1 VRIDVHQ
8 HAAGPD
14 YLTEAGLQAGPHAE
28 ALVDVD
34 HRLRQLDEAAID
46 VAVLSAPPPGPS
58 DPDPRRAAELA
69 RLANDPLI
77 AHAERHPDR
86 FRVLAVLPFPHG
98 GPARAELE
106 RIAGHPAV
114 RGVCLHGHSAAW
126 KVDAFEESG
135 VAALCERA
143 ELPVLV
149 HPAGDI
155 RVDEPDPYGLSQVV
169 GLPASSTAAV
179 FRMIA
184 SGTLDRLPG
193 LQLIVPH
200 AGGLIGTL
208 AGRAADQLRGT
219 HAEAVSRYIE
229 RLWFDSCLGDAELL
243 EFFMG
248 RWGHERFVLGSD
260 FPYRGDIR
268 RHAVD
273 FDVAASV
280 CGMPCAPGPFQAWF
294 G

>member
-8 HAAGPD
+8 HAAGPA
-14 YLTEAGLQAGPHAE
+14 YLAEAGLDAGPYAD

-34 HRLRQLDEAAID
+34 RRLRQMDDAQIE

-77 AHAERHPDR
+77 AHAERRPDR

-98 GPARAELE
+98 ELARAELE
-106 RIAGHPAV
+106 RVSGHPAV

-126 KVDAFEESG
+126 KIDAFEESG

-143 ELPVLV
+143 GLPVLV

-155 RVDEPDPYGLSQVV
+155 RIDEPDPHGLSQVV

-179 FRMIA
+179 LRMIA
-184 SGTLDRLPG
+184 TGTLDRHPDLH
-193 LQLIVPH
+193 LVVPH
-200 AGGLIGTL
+200 AGGLIGVL
-208 AGRAADQLRGT
+208 AARAADQLRGT
-219 HAEAVSRYIE
+219 QERAVSAYIE
-229 RLWFDSCLGDAELL
+229 RLWFDSCLGDAGLL
-243 EFFMG
+243 EFFMD

-260 FPYRGDIR
+260 YPYRGEIG
-268 RHAVD
+268 RHAAD
-273 FDVAASV
+273 FSTAASV
-280 CGMPCAPGPFQAWF
+280 HGPPITGERFQGWF